1 MGSVTAQLQL
11 LQQLEGQLL
20 RFRKEKSFVDPA
32 LKDARKQFRA
42 TAEVILLQNYRVAL
56 VRMSPNKVCNLQ
68 QDLGK
73 LLEMRL
79 GHHFL
84 TTFNA

>member
-20 RFRKEKSFVDPA
+20 KFRKEKSFVDPA
-32 LKDARKQFRA
+32 LTNARKQFRA

-56 VRMSPNKVCNLQ
+56 VRVVQ
-68 QDLGK
+68 
-73 LLEMRL
+73 
-79 GHHFL
+79 
-84 TTFNA
+84 T